1 VSARATDDCVRGD
14 IGARCPT
21 RPTLDSVPG
30 SVATLPFTIT
40 AKAPALGADGRGAP
54 GSCTGSPLKGRVMLW
69 TIVVIIVI
77 VLAVIGLLSVVRR
90 RR

>member
-1 VSARATDDCVRGD
+1 MSARATDDCVRGD

-21 RPTLDSVPG
+21 HPTLDSVPG

-40 AKAPALGADGRGAP
+40 AKAPALSAGGRGP
-54 GSCTGSPLKGRVMLW
+54 PDSCTGSPMKGRVMLW

-77 VLAVIGLLSVVRR
+77 VLAVIGLLSLVRR